1 MRAADGEDANEAL
14 KLLDEDVADPVAIG
28 LLGAA
33 AKACG
38 IVRDERF
45 LDDLDL
51 DEETCEIE
59 AGRVPPYVVQAE
71 LRRLTTASPAR
82 RAAALKLALAAA
94 ACGSLHEAV
103 VEVEVP
109 AAVVESSRRW
119 PEAARA
125 VVAQLRAILQNDH
138 GPALSCFRANGGV
151 LLRRGAARACALL
164 QDPPSSVIQAC
175 LALAC
180 DSDSVVRANAADAL
194 APGLSPAAAVV
205 TVAAEFTGVV
215 PVKAKALLARRAA
228 LEGGSPA
235 AAPPGLV
242 VDAPPPPPSPISPAT
257 PPSALAPTAS
267 SRRCPIRRRSARPRR
282 RRSRRPSA
290 RPRRRR
296 RRRRRRRASPWT
308 CRASRPRRRRSPS
321 RRRPTPSR
329 AARCPRLIKR
339 A

>member
-1 MRAADGEDANEAL
+1 MAR
-14 KLLDEDVADPVAIG
+14 
-28 LLGAA
+28 
-33 AKACG
+33 
-38 IVRDERF
+38 
-45 LDDLDL
+45 
-51 DEETCEIE
+51 
-59 AGRVPPYVVQAE
+59 GR
-71 LRRLTTASPAR
+71 
-82 RAAALKLALAAA
+82 
-94 ACGSLHEAV
+94 
-103 VEVEVP
+103 
-109 AAVVESSRRW
+109 
-119 PEAARA
+119 RA

-228 LEGGSPA
+228 LMKAPPA

-242 VDAPPPPPSPISPAT
+242 VDAPPPPPSPTVARSPAT
-257 PPSALAPTAS
+257 PPASPPKRVGSNSKFPAVPDPETVRAPA
-267 SRRCPIRRRSARPRR
+267 
-282 RRSRRPSA
+282 RRSRRPSGW
-290 RPRRRR
+290 PRRRR

-329 AARCPRLIKR
+329 AARCPRSSSASSAR
-339 A
+339 RGTPSQP

>member
-1 MRAADGEDANEAL
+1 M
-14 KLLDEDVADPVAIG
+14 
-28 LLGAA
+28 
-33 AKACG
+33 
-38 IVRDERF
+38 
-45 LDDLDL
+45 
-51 DEETCEIE
+51 
-59 AGRVPPYVVQAE
+59 
-71 LRRLTTASPAR
+71 
-82 RAAALKLALAAA
+82 ALAAA

-205 TVAAEFTGVV
+205 TVAAEFKGVV
-215 PVKAKALLARRAA
+215 PVKAKALLARRSWPRTRPCAAGQQAACTCRPCASVSNSGFRTQASGCWQVCCVTAA
-228 LEGGSPA
+228 LARS
-235 AAPPGLV
+235 LQLL
-242 VDAPPPPPSPISPAT
+242 S
-257 PPSALAPTAS
+257 LTAE
-267 SRRCPIRRRSARPRR
+267 PRV
-282 RRSRRPSA
+282 
-290 RPRRRR
+290 
-296 RRRRRRRASPWT
+296 
-308 CRASRPRRRRSPS
+308 
-321 RRRPTPSR
+321 
-329 AARCPRLIKR
+329 
-339 A
+339 

>member
-1 MRAADGEDANEAL
+1 MRAVNPEDANEAL

-51 DEETCEIE
+51 DEETCDIDQ
-59 AGRVPPYVVQAE
+59 GRVPPYVVQAE
-71 LRRLTTASPAR
+71 LRRLTTASPSS

-180 DSDSVVRANAADAL
+180 AILIASSGPTRPTRWRRGSV
-194 APGLSPAAAVV
+194 
-205 TVAAEFTGVV
+205 
-215 PVKAKALLARRAA
+215 RR
-228 LEGGSPA
+228 
-235 AAPPGLV
+235 
-242 VDAPPPPPSPISPAT
+242 PPS
-257 PPSALAPTAS
+257 LLW
-267 SRRCPIRRRSARPRR
+267 RRS
-282 RRSRRPSA
+282 SK
-290 RPRRRR
+290 
-296 RRRRRRRASPWT
+296 AS
-308 CRASRPRRRRSPS
+308 
-321 RRRPTPSR
+321 
-329 AARCPRLIKR
+329 CP
-339 A
+339 